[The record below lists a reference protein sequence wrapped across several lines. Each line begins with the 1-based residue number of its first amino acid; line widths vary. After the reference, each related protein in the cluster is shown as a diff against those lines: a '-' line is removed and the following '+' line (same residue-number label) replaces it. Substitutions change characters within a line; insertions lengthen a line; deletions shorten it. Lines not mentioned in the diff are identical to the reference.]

1 MKKIIFVFILMLFLC
16 GCSNGVSTNEYQVID
31 IDPSEVY
38 SLINDKKVYIIDVR
52 EVYEYNNGHIKNSHN
67 IPFGQIRNIDNSLVP
82 FDAKII
88 VYCHSGNRSSNAA
101 KILLE
106 MGYTNVYDMGGIT
119 NWEYELISE

>member
-1 MKKIIFVFILMLFLC
+1 MKKFVCVFILMLFLC
-16 GCSNGVSTNEYQVID
+16 GCNNKVAINVD

-38 SLINDKKVYIIDVR
+38 SLINNKDVYIIDVR

-82 FDAKII
+82 FDTKII
-88 VYCHSGNRSSNAA
+88 VYCYSGNRSSNAA
-101 KILLE
+101 KMLLE
-106 MGYTNVYDMGGIT
+106 MGYTNVHDMGGII